1 MPGKY
6 INPYTDF
13 GFKRIF
19 GQEANKDIL
28 IAFLNSLLPEYHQI
42 ADLEFRN
49 NEQTPP
55 RREIYTF
62 ILDLYCVTPSGER
75 FIVEMQQ
82 KYHHHFMDR
91 SVSYTAAA
99 IRGMVERGEKSY
111 ALPAVYYIGI
121 LDFVHHGEGWM
132 GEVIQEVSLKN
143 QKGVVMYD
151 KLRMY
156 FIQLPLFT
164 KTESELEKPLD
175 KWLYF
180 LKNLQ
185 GFQRIPEVLGEPV
198 FEKAFEV
205 AALSAM
211 SESEQYAHEK
221 AWDDMVTTK
230 AIWEY
235 GLEEARTTGLAEGKA
250 EGKAEGLAEGK
261 AEGKAEGLA
270 EGEAQGV
277 LKTARNMLALGIP
290 LETIAQATGLAEA
303 DIKQELIN

>member
-1 MPGKY
+1 MPEKY

-13 GFKRIF
+13 GFMRIF

-28 IAFLNSLLPEYHQI
+28 IAFLNSLLPEHHQI

-49 NEQTPP
+49 NEQTPL
-55 RREIYTF
+55 RHEIYTF

-99 IRGMVERGEKSY
+99 IRNMVERGERSY

-121 LDFVHHGEGWM
+121 LDFVHHGEGWT

-143 QKGVVMYD
+143 QNGVVMYD

-156 FIQLPLFT
+156 FIQLPLFA
-164 KTESELEKPLD
+164 KKEDELVKPID

-180 LKNLQ
+180 LKYLQ

-221 AWDDMVTTK
+221 AWDDMVTTRG
-230 AIWEY
+230 IWEY
-235 GLEEARTTGLAEGKA
+235 GLEGAR
-250 EGKAEGLAEGK
+250 AEGLAEGR
-261 AEGKAEGLA
+261 AEGEAQGRAQGRAEGEAQGRA

-303 DIKQELIN
+303 DIRRMQ